1 MIISVEIM
9 INEQKLIKSD
19 NFTRVNNLSILLVLG
34 TLNLTI
40 LSSLILVFRASF
52 PVYNQTLFGYHLN
65 SCIIL
70 TDFLNRPEPYRL
82 GETN

>member
-34 TLNLTI
+34 ILNLTR
-40 LSSLILVFRASF
+40 LSSLILIFRGFF
-52 PVYNQTLFGYHLN
+52 PGRHPDSLLAT
-65 SCIIL
+65 IIS
-70 TDFLNRPEPYRL
+70 PV
-82 GETN
+82 

>member
-34 TLNLTI
+34 ILNLTR
-40 LSSLILVFRASF
+40 LSSLILVFRGFFPGLQPDSF
-52 PVYNQTLFGYHLN
+52 LAT
-65 SCIIL
+65 IL
-70 TDFLNRPEPYRL
+70 TPV
-82 GETN
+82 